1 MIMKKFLLI
10 NWIICIIIMIS
21 TFISNRINNAN
32 KLDIIILIELN
43 IYFYIDIIKVTL
55 VNSKIE
61 SKIMYILVVILMLP
75 IAILTYIFFMKLDLN
90 RISNFIF
97 MIFLFGII
105 RYTAFINKFPKYLTL
120 KDK

>member
-1 MIMKKFLLI
+1 MKKFLLI
-10 NWIICIIIMIS
+10 NWIICIIIIIS

-75 IAILTYIFFMKLDLN
+75 IAILTYIFFMRLDLN